1 MLQKWMMQE
10 GEEEHND
17 NVERVEEAVKRH
29 GKETKDWT

>member
-1 MLQKWMMQE
+1 MMQE

-29 GKETKDWT
+29 GKETKD